1 MTSLEWKLQV
11 IYKTRNQLTH
21 EKSGAHWQVP
31 QSETKGESIIMF
43 TPMNM
48 YNGLMRTKKLLE
60 TGSGVNPNV
69 VRRFRNTALFWG
81 CCPLK
86 YIKVLTKKGERH
98 GKM

>member
-1 MTSLEWKLQV
+1 
-11 IYKTRNQLTH
+11 
-21 EKSGAHWQVP
+21 
-31 QSETKGESIIMF
+31 
-43 TPMNM
+43 
-48 YNGLMRTKKLLE
+48 LLE

>member
-1 MTSLEWKLQV
+1 LQV

-48 YNGLMRTKKLLE
+48 CNGLMRTKSCWKRGQALILTLLDVSA
-60 TGSGVNPNV
+60 TLLYFGVV
-69 VRRFRNTALFWG
+69 AL
-81 CCPLK
+81 
-86 YIKVLTKKGERH
+86 
-98 GKM
+98 